1 MVTWKTFNSKGR
13 NIFLAFLIPSKTNLF
28 IDEMPQRSIRVANYK
43 NRYRKFD
50 FAFDTAKP
58 FSVKRNE
65 RSL

>member
-1 MVTWKTFNSKGR
+1 MVTWKTFDSKGR

>member
-1 MVTWKTFNSKGR
+1 MVTWKTFDSKGR

-58 FSVKRNE
+58 F
-65 RSL
+65 